1 MILFQKGKNRFME
14 SRNLILAIILSV
26 GVLFIWSFFFEA
38 PEQEVLNGD
47 IINGDVSEVNSNELD
62 MEAIDD
68 IEKSLGITESD
79 AIGLQEALG
88 QNKRVLI
95 ETDSLAG
102 SINLK
107 GLRIDDII
115 LKKYNETQEE
125 DSEKIRLLQPI
136 DTFNG
141 YEVTFGWIKNQDA
154 NFETP
159 NADSN
164 WKVSGNNTILTSSN
178 EVEFEWNNSTGQKFV
193 TTIGLDEDY
202 LFDITQRVENNSGE
216 EIIINNASKVTR
228 KQAPTLSGMFIL
240 HEGLLGV
247 LQEKLEL
254 IDYDDLKDDNETL
267 NFESD
272 NGWVGITD
280 KYWLAALIP
289 DQDKSFKAIYTYDN
303 GYIAYYRSLNAT
315 KVMPGGDHIVESQIF
330 IGAKEAKLIDRYQEE
345 YGIYNFDLAIDWGW
359 FYFLTKPL
367 FNVIYFFSQLSGN
380 FGLAII
386 ILTVITRVVFFPL
399 ANWSFISMAK
409 MKMLQP
415 EMTRIKELHKDD
427 KAQQQQALM
436 ALYKKEKV
444 NPISG
449 CLPILIQ
456 IPFFFA
462 IYKMLF
468 VSIEMRHAPF
478 YGWIQ
483 DLAAKDPTTIFNL
496 FGLIPWDPPSFM
508 IIGIWPVLMG
518 LTMYIQQ
525 KLNPAPPDPIQARI
539 FMFFPLFITILLA
552 QFAAGLVIYWTTN
565 NVLSIIQQWII
576 NKRTTIKTN

>member
-1 MILFQKGKNRFME
+1 ME

-38 PEQEVLNGD
+38 PEQEMLNGEMES
-47 IINGDVSEVNSNELD
+47 GDVSEVNSNELD
-62 MEAIDD
+62 MEAIDE
-68 IEKSLGITESD
+68 IERSLGITEND
-79 AIGLQEALG
+79 NIGLDEALSAD
-88 QNKRVLI
+88 KRVKI
-95 ETDSLAG
+95 ETNSIVG

-107 GLRIDDII
+107 GLRIDDIV

-125 DSEKIRLLQPI
+125 FSEKIRVLQPI
-136 DTFNG
+136 DTYDG

-159 NADSN
+159 NAESI
-164 WKVSGNNTILTSSN
+164 WKVSNSNATLTSNN
-178 EVEFEWNNSTGQKFV
+178 EVEFEWSNTTGQTFI

-202 LFDITQRVENNSGE
+202 LFDITQEVKNNSNE

-228 KQAPTLSGMFIL
+228 KQAPSLSGMFIL

-254 IDYDDLKDDNETL
+254 IDYDDLKDDEETL

-289 DQDKSFKAIYTYDN
+289 DQNKSFKAIYTYDN

-315 KVMPGGDHIVESQIF
+315 KVAAGSDHIVESQIF
-330 IGAKEAKLIDRYQEE
+330 IGAKEAKLIDRYQED

-367 FNVIYFFSQLSGN
+367 FNVIYFFSELSGN

-386 ILTVITRVVFFPL
+386 ILTVITRIVFFPL

-427 KAQQQQALM
+427 RAQQQQALM

-576 NKRTTIKTN
+576 NKRTTVKTN

>member
-1 MILFQKGKNRFME
+1 ME

-38 PEQEVLNGD
+38 PEQEMLNGE
-47 IINGDVSEVNSNELD
+47 IESGDVSEVNSNELD
-62 MEAIDD
+62 MEAIDE
-68 IEKSLGITESD
+68 IERSLGITENDNISLD
-79 AIGLQEALG
+79 EALSAD
-88 QNKRVLI
+88 KRVKI
-95 ETDSLAG
+95 ETNSIVG

-107 GLRIDDII
+107 GLRIDDIV

-125 DSEKIRLLQPI
+125 FSEKIRVLRPI
-136 DTFNG
+136 DTYDG

-159 NADSN
+159 NAESI
-164 WKVSGNNTILTSSN
+164 WKVSNSNATLTSNN
-178 EVEFEWNNSTGQKFV
+178 EVEFEWSNTTGQTFV

-202 LFDITQRVENNSGE
+202 LFDITQEVKNNSNE

-228 KQAPTLSGMFIL
+228 KQAPSLSGMFIL

-254 IDYDDLKDDNETL
+254 IDYDDLKDDEETL

-289 DQDKSFKAIYTYDN
+289 DQNKSFKAIYTYDN

-315 KVMPGGDHIVESQIF
+315 KVAAGSDHIVESQIF
-330 IGAKEAKLIDRYQEE
+330 IGAKEAKLIDRYQED

-367 FNVIYFFSQLSGN
+367 FNVIYFFSELSGN

-386 ILTVITRVVFFPL
+386 ILTVITRIVFFPL

-427 KAQQQQALM
+427 RAQQQQALM

-576 NKRTTIKTN
+576 NKRTTVKTN

>member
-1 MILFQKGKNRFME
+1 ME

-38 PEQEVLNGD
+38 PEQEMLNGE
-47 IINGDVSEVNSNELD
+47 IESGDVSEVNSNELD
-62 MEAIDD
+62 MEAIDE
-68 IEKSLGITESD
+68 IERSLGITEND
-79 AIGLQEALG
+79 NIGLDEALSVD
-88 QNKRVLI
+88 KRVKI
-95 ETDSLAG
+95 ETDSIVG

-107 GLRIDDII
+107 GLRIDDIV

-125 DSEKIRLLQPI
+125 FSEKIRVLQPI
-136 DTFNG
+136 DTYDG

-159 NADSN
+159 NAESI
-164 WKVSGNNTILTSSN
+164 WKVSNNNATLTSNN
-178 EVEFEWNNSTGQKFV
+178 EVEFEWSNTTGQTFV

-202 LFDITQRVENNSGE
+202 LFDITQEVKNNSNE

-228 KQAPTLSGMFIL
+228 KQAPSLSGMFIL

-254 IDYDDLKDDNETL
+254 IDYDDLKDDEETL

-289 DQDKSFKAIYTYDN
+289 DQNKSFKAIYTYDN

-315 KVMPGGDHIVESQIF
+315 KVAAGSDHIVESQIF
-330 IGAKEAKLIDRYQEE
+330 IGAKEAKLIDRYQED

-367 FNVIYFFSQLSGN
+367 FNVIYFFSELSGN

-386 ILTVITRVVFFPL
+386 ILTVITRIVFFPL

-427 KAQQQQALM
+427 RAQQQQALM

-576 NKRTTIKTN
+576 NKRTTVKTN

>member
-1 MILFQKGKNRFME
+1 ME

-38 PEQEVLNGD
+38 PEQEMLNGEIESD
-47 IINGDVSEVNSNELD
+47 DVSEVNSNELD
-62 MEAIDD
+62 MEAIDE
-68 IEKSLGITESD
+68 IERSLGITEND
-79 AIGLQEALG
+79 NIGLDEALSAD
-88 QNKRVLI
+88 KRVKI
-95 ETDSLAG
+95 ETNSIVG

-107 GLRIDDII
+107 GLRIDDIV

-125 DSEKIRLLQPI
+125 FSEKIRVLQPI
-136 DTFNG
+136 DTYDG

-159 NADSN
+159 NAESI
-164 WKVSGNNTILTSSN
+164 WKVSNNNTTLTSNN
-178 EVEFEWNNSTGQKFV
+178 EVEFEWSNTTGQTFV

-202 LFDITQRVENNSGE
+202 LFDITQEVKNNSNE

-228 KQAPTLSGMFIL
+228 KQAPSLSGMFIL

-254 IDYDDLKDDNETL
+254 IDYDDLKDDEETL

-289 DQDKSFKAIYTYDN
+289 DQNKSFKAIYTYDN

-315 KVMPGGDHIVESQIF
+315 KVAAGSDHIVESQIF
-330 IGAKEAKLIDRYQEE
+330 IGAKEAKLIDRYQED

-367 FNVIYFFSQLSGN
+367 FNVIYFFSELSGN

-386 ILTVITRVVFFPL
+386 ILTVITRIVFFTL

-427 KAQQQQALM
+427 RAQQQQALM

-576 NKRTTIKTN
+576 NKRTTVKTN

>member
-1 MILFQKGKNRFME
+1 ME
-14 SRNLILAIILSV
+14 TRNLILAIVLSV
-26 GVLFIWSFFFEA
+26 GVLLLWTVFIEA
-38 PEQEVLNGD
+38 PRQQINQSVDSGQQDSIGEIAELETEELNQ
-47 IINGDVSEVNSNELD
+47 
-62 MEAIDD
+62 
-68 IEKSLGITESD
+68 IEEDLGIKKQSFETLENS
-79 AIGLQEALG
+79 LQSST
-88 QNKRVLI
+88 RVNI
-95 ETDSLAG
+95 DTQSLEG

-107 GLRIDDII
+107 GLKIDDIV
-115 LKKYNETQEE
+115 LTKYQENLDE
-125 DSEKIRLLQPI
+125 NSSNIRVLSPLS
-136 DTFNG
+136 TENG
-141 YEVTFGWIKNQDA
+141 YEVSFGWLKDKNA

-159 NADSN
+159 TSESE
-164 WKVSGNNTILTSSN
+164 WKLISSSN
-178 EVEFEWNNSTGQKFV
+178 TLRENNELEFEWSNNTGQIYRTSISVDENYLFSINQKIINNSNQ
-193 TTIGLDEDY
+193 
-202 LFDITQRVENNSGE
+202 
-216 EIIINNASKVTR
+216 EIIVNNASKINR
-228 KQAPTLSGMFIL
+228 QNAPALSGMFIL

-247 LQEKLEL
+247 LEEKLEL
-254 IDYDDLKDDNETL
+254 IDYNDLKDEGEIETL
-267 NFESD
+267 NFESE

-289 DQDKSFKAIYTYDN
+289 DQAKPFKAIYTYDN
-303 GYIAYYRSLNAT
+303 GYIAYYRSLNAQSVQSNGEFEVSS
-315 KVMPGGDHIVESQIF
+315 KIF
-330 IGAKEAKLIDRYQEE
+330 IGAKEAKLIDQYQED
-345 YGIYNFDLAIDWGW
+345 YNIYNFDLAIDWGW

-367 FNVIYFFSQLSGN
+367 FYIIYFFSGISGN

-386 ILTVITRVVFFPL
+386 ILTVITRIIFFPL
-399 ANWSFISMAK
+399 ANWSFVSMAK

-415 EMTRIKELHKDD
+415 EMTRIKELYKEDRP
-427 KAQQQQALM
+427 QQQKALM
-436 ALYKKEKV
+436 DLYKKEKV

-508 IIGIWPVLMG
+508 IIGVWPVLMG
-518 LTMYIQQ
+518 VTMYLQQ
-525 KLNPAPPDPIQARI
+525 KLNPAPPDPIQAKI

-565 NVLSIIQQWII
+565 NILSIIQQWVITR
-576 NKRTTIKTN
+576 RTTVKTN

>member
-1 MILFQKGKNRFME
+1 ME

-38 PEQEVLNGD
+38 PEQEMLNGE
-47 IINGDVSEVNSNELD
+47 IESGDVSEVNSNELD
-62 MEAIDD
+62 MEAIDE
-68 IEKSLGITESD
+68 IERSLGITEND
-79 AIGLQEALG
+79 NIGLDEAL
-88 QNKRVLI
+88 NADKRVKI
-95 ETDSLAG
+95 ETDSIVG

-107 GLRIDDII
+107 GLRIDDIV

-125 DSEKIRLLQPI
+125 FSEKIRVLQPI
-136 DTFNG
+136 DTYDG

-159 NADSN
+159 NAESI
-164 WKVSGNNTILTSSN
+164 WKVSNSNATLTSNN
-178 EVEFEWNNSTGQKFV
+178 EVEFEWSNTTGQTFV

-202 LFDITQRVENNSGE
+202 LFDITQEVKNNSNE

-228 KQAPTLSGMFIL
+228 KQAPSLSGMFIL

-254 IDYDDLKDDNETL
+254 IDYDDLKDDEETL

-289 DQDKSFKAIYTYDN
+289 DQNKSFKAIYTYDN

-315 KVMPGGDHIVESQIF
+315 KVAAGSDHIVESQIF
-330 IGAKEAKLIDRYQEE
+330 IGAKEAKLIDRYQED

-367 FNVIYFFSQLSGN
+367 FNVIYFFSELSGN

-386 ILTVITRVVFFPL
+386 ILTVITRIVFFPL

-427 KAQQQQALM
+427 RAQQQQALM

-483 DLAAKDPTTIFNL
+483 DLAAKDPTTIFNA
-496 FGLIPWDPPSFM
+496 FGLIPWDPPSFL
-508 IIGIWPVLMG
+508 IIGIWPILMG

-525 KLNPAPPDPIQARI
+525 KLNPSPPDPIQARI
-539 FMFFPLFITILLA
+539 FMFLPLFITILLA

-576 NKRTTIKTN
+576 NKRTTVKTN

>member
-1 MILFQKGKNRFME
+1 ME
-14 SRNLILAIILSV
+14 TRNLILAIVLSV
-26 GVLFIWSFFFEA
+26 GVLLLWTVFIEA
-38 PEQEVLNGD
+38 PRQQINQSIELSQQESIGEIAELETEKLNQ
-47 IINGDVSEVNSNELD
+47 
-62 MEAIDD
+62 
-68 IEKSLGITESD
+68 IEEDLGIKKQSFETLENS
-79 AIGLQEALG
+79 LQSSVRINIDT
-88 QNKRVLI
+88 Q
-95 ETDSLAG
+95 SLEG

-107 GLRIDDII
+107 GLKIDDII
-115 LKKYNETQEE
+115 LKKYQENLDE
-125 DSEKIRLLQPI
+125 NSSNIRVLSPLS
-136 DTFNG
+136 TENG
-141 YEVTFGWIKNQDA
+141 YEISFGWLKDKNA

-159 NADSN
+159 TSESEWKLISTSN
-164 WKVSGNNTILTSSN
+164 TLRENNEL
-178 EVEFEWNNSTGQKFV
+178 EFEWSNNTGQIYRTSIAV
-193 TTIGLDEDY
+193 DENY
-202 LFDITQRVENNSGE
+202 LFSINQKIINNSGQ
-216 EIIINNASKVTR
+216 EIIVNNASKINR
-228 KQAPTLSGMFIL
+228 QSAPALSGMFIL

-247 LQEKLEL
+247 LEEKLEL
-254 IDYDDLKDDNETL
+254 IDYDDLKDENETL
-267 NFESD
+267 NYESE

-289 DQDKSFKAIYTYDN
+289 DQAKPFKAIYTYDN
-303 GYIAYYRSLNAT
+303 GYIAYYRSLNAQSVQSNGEFEVSS
-315 KVMPGGDHIVESQIF
+315 KIF
-330 IGAKEAKLIDRYQEE
+330 IGAKEAKLIDQYKED
-345 YGIYNFDLAIDWGW
+345 YNIYNFDLAIDWGW

-367 FNVIYFFSQLSGN
+367 FYIIYYFSGIAGN

-386 ILTVITRVVFFPL
+386 ILTVITRIIFFPL
-399 ANWSFISMAK
+399 ANWSFVSMAK

-415 EMTRIKELHKDD
+415 EMTRIKELYKEDRP
-427 KAQQQQALM
+427 QQQKALM
-436 ALYKKEKV
+436 DLYKKEKV

-508 IIGIWPVLMG
+508 IIGVWPVLMG
-518 LTMYIQQ
+518 VTMYLQQ
-525 KLNPAPPDPIQARI
+525 KLNPAPPDPIQAKI

-565 NVLSIIQQWII
+565 NILSIIQQWVITR
-576 NKRTTIKTN
+576 RTTVKTN

>member
-1 MILFQKGKNRFME
+1 ME
-14 SRNLILAIILSV
+14 TRNLILAIVLSV
-26 GVLFIWSFFFEA
+26 GVLLLWTVFIEA
-38 PEQEVLNGD
+38 PRQQINQSIELSQQESIGEIAELETEKLNQ
-47 IINGDVSEVNSNELD
+47 
-62 MEAIDD
+62 
-68 IEKSLGITESD
+68 IEEDLGIKKQSFETLENS
-79 AIGLQEALG
+79 LQSSVRINIDT
-88 QNKRVLI
+88 Q
-95 ETDSLAG
+95 SLEG

-107 GLRIDDII
+107 GLKIDDII
-115 LKKYNETQEE
+115 LKKYQENLDE
-125 DSEKIRLLQPI
+125 NSSNIRVLSPLS
-136 DTFNG
+136 TENG
-141 YEVTFGWIKNQDA
+141 YEISFGWLKDKNA

-159 NADSN
+159 TSESKWKLISTSN
-164 WKVSGNNTILTSSN
+164 TLRENNEL
-178 EVEFEWNNSTGQKFV
+178 EFEWSNNTGQIYRTSIAV
-193 TTIGLDEDY
+193 DENY
-202 LFDITQRVENNSGE
+202 LFSINQKIINNSGQ
-216 EIIINNASKVTR
+216 EIIVNNASKINR
-228 KQAPTLSGMFIL
+228 QSAPALSGMFIL

-247 LQEKLEL
+247 LEEKLEL
-254 IDYDDLKDDNETL
+254 IDYDDLKDENETL
-267 NFESD
+267 NYESE

-289 DQDKSFKAIYTYDN
+289 DQAKPFKAIYTYDN
-303 GYIAYYRSLNAT
+303 GYIAYYRSLNAHSVQSNEEFEVNS
-315 KVMPGGDHIVESQIF
+315 KIF
-330 IGAKEAKLIDRYQEE
+330 IGAKEAKLIDKYQEDFN
-345 YGIYNFDLAIDWGW
+345 IYNFDLAIDWGW

-367 FNVIYFFSQLSGN
+367 FYIIYFFSGISGN

-386 ILTVITRVVFFPL
+386 ILTVITRIIFFPL
-399 ANWSFISMAK
+399 ANWSFVSMAK

-415 EMTRIKELHKDD
+415 EMTRIKELYKEDRP
-427 KAQQQQALM
+427 QQQKALM
-436 ALYKKEKV
+436 DLYKKEKV

-508 IIGIWPVLMG
+508 IIGVWPVLMG
-518 LTMYIQQ
+518 VTMYLQQ
-525 KLNPAPPDPIQARI
+525 KLNPAPPDPIQAKI

-565 NVLSIIQQWII
+565 NILSIIQQWVITR
-576 NKRTTIKTN
+576 RTTVKTN

>member
-1 MILFQKGKNRFME
+1 ME

-38 PEQEVLNGD
+38 PEQEMLNGE
-47 IINGDVSEVNSNELD
+47 IESGDVSEVNSNELD
-62 MEAIDD
+62 MEAIDE
-68 IEKSLGITESD
+68 IERSLGVAEND
-79 AIGLQEALG
+79 NIGLDEALSAD
-88 QNKRVLI
+88 KRVKI
-95 ETDSLAG
+95 ETNSIVG

-107 GLRIDDII
+107 GLRIDDIV

-125 DSEKIRLLQPI
+125 FSEKIRVLQPI
-136 DTFNG
+136 DTYDG

-159 NADSN
+159 NAESI
-164 WKVSGNNTILTSSN
+164 WKVSNNNATLTSNN
-178 EVEFEWNNSTGQKFV
+178 EVEFEWSNTTGQTFV

-202 LFDITQRVENNSGE
+202 LFDITQEVKNNSNE

-228 KQAPTLSGMFIL
+228 KQAPSLSGMFIL

-254 IDYDDLKDDNETL
+254 IDYDDLKDDEETL

-289 DQDKSFKAIYTYDN
+289 DQNKSFKAIYTYDN

-315 KVMPGGDHIVESQIF
+315 KVAAGRDHIVESQIF
-330 IGAKEAKLIDRYQEE
+330 IGAKEAKLIDRYQED

-367 FNVIYFFSQLSGN
+367 FNVIYFFSELSGN

-386 ILTVITRVVFFPL
+386 ILTVITRIVFFPL

-427 KAQQQQALM
+427 RAQQQQALM

-576 NKRTTIKTN
+576 NKRTTVKTN

>member
-1 MILFQKGKNRFME
+1 ME

-38 PEQEVLNGD
+38 PEQEMLNGE
-47 IINGDVSEVNSNELD
+47 IESGDVSEVNSNELD
-62 MEAIDD
+62 MEAIDE
-68 IEKSLGITESD
+68 IERSLGITEND
-79 AIGLQEALG
+79 NIGLDEALSAD
-88 QNKRVLI
+88 KRVKI
-95 ETDSLAG
+95 ETNSIVG

-107 GLRIDDII
+107 GLRIDDIV

-125 DSEKIRLLQPI
+125 FSEKIRVLQPI
-136 DTFNG
+136 DTYDG

-159 NADSN
+159 NAESI
-164 WKVSGNNTILTSSN
+164 WKVSNNNATLTSNN
-178 EVEFEWNNSTGQKFV
+178 EVEFEWSNTTGQTFV

-202 LFDITQRVENNSGE
+202 LFDITQKVKNNSIE

-228 KQAPTLSGMFIL
+228 KQAPSLSGMFIL

-254 IDYDDLKDDNETL
+254 IDYDDLKDDEETL

-289 DQDKSFKAIYTYDN
+289 DQNKSFKAIYTYDN

-315 KVMPGGDHIVESQIF
+315 KVAAGGDHIVESQIF
-330 IGAKEAKLIDRYQEE
+330 IGAKEAKLIDRYQED

-367 FNVIYFFSQLSGN
+367 FNVIYFFSELSGN

-386 ILTVITRVVFFPL
+386 ILTVITRIVFFPL

-427 KAQQQQALM
+427 RAQQQQALM

-576 NKRTTIKTN
+576 NKRTTVKTN

>member
-1 MILFQKGKNRFME
+1 ME

-38 PEQEVLNGD
+38 PEQEMLNGE
-47 IINGDVSEVNSNELD
+47 IESGDVSEVNSNELD
-62 MEAIDD
+62 MEAIDE
-68 IEKSLGITESD
+68 IERSLGISEND
-79 AIGLQEALG
+79 NIGLDEALSVD
-88 QNKRVLI
+88 KRVKI
-95 ETDSLAG
+95 ETDSIVG

-107 GLRIDDII
+107 GLKIDDIV

-125 DSEKIRLLQPI
+125 FSEKIRVLQPI
-136 DTFNG
+136 DTYDG

-159 NADSN
+159 NAESI
-164 WKVSGNNTILTSSN
+164 WKVSNSNATLTSNN
-178 EVEFEWNNSTGQKFV
+178 EVEFEWSNTTGQTFV

-202 LFDITQRVENNSGE
+202 LFDITQEVKNNSNE

-228 KQAPTLSGMFIL
+228 KQAPSLSGMFIL

-254 IDYDDLKDDNETL
+254 IDYDDLKDDEETL

-289 DQDKSFKAIYTYDN
+289 DQNKSFKAIYTYDN

-315 KVMPGGDHIVESQIF
+315 KVAAGSDHIVESQIF
-330 IGAKEAKLIDRYQEE
+330 IGAKEAKLIDRYQED

-367 FNVIYFFSQLSGN
+367 FNVIYFFSELSGN

-386 ILTVITRVVFFPL
+386 ILTVITRIVFFPL

-427 KAQQQQALM
+427 RAQQQQALM

-483 DLAAKDPTTIFNL
+483 DLASKDPTTIFNA
-496 FGLIPWDPPSFM
+496 FGLIPWDPPSFL
-508 IIGIWPVLMG
+508 IIGIWPILMG

-539 FMFFPLFITILLA
+539 FMFLPLFITILLA

-576 NKRTTIKTN
+576 NKRTTVKTN

>member
-1 MILFQKGKNRFME
+1 ME

-38 PEQEVLNGD
+38 PEQEMLNGE
-47 IINGDVSEVNSNELD
+47 IESGDVSEVNSNELD
-62 MEAIDD
+62 MEAIDE
-68 IEKSLGITESD
+68 IERSLGITEND
-79 AIGLQEALG
+79 NIGLDEAL
-88 QNKRVLI
+88 NADKRVKI
-95 ETDSLAG
+95 ETDSIVG

-107 GLRIDDII
+107 GLRIDDIV

-125 DSEKIRLLQPI
+125 FSEKIRVLQPI
-136 DTFNG
+136 DTYDG

-159 NADSN
+159 NAESI
-164 WKVSGNNTILTSSN
+164 WKVSNNNATLTSNN
-178 EVEFEWNNSTGQKFV
+178 EVEFEWSNTTGQTFV

-202 LFDITQRVENNSGE
+202 LFDITQEVKNNSNE

-228 KQAPTLSGMFIL
+228 KQAPSLSGMFIL

-254 IDYDDLKDDNETL
+254 IDYDDLKDDEETL

-289 DQDKSFKAIYTYDN
+289 DQNKSFKAIYTYDN

-315 KVMPGGDHIVESQIF
+315 KVAAGSDHIVESQIF
-330 IGAKEAKLIDRYQEE
+330 IGAKEAKLIDRYQED

-367 FNVIYFFSQLSGN
+367 FNVIYFFSELSGN

-386 ILTVITRVVFFPL
+386 ILTVITRIVFFPL

-427 KAQQQQALM
+427 RAQQQQALM

-483 DLAAKDPTTIFNL
+483 DLASKDPTTIFNA
-496 FGLIPWDPPSFM
+496 FGLIPWDPPSFL
-508 IIGIWPVLMG
+508 IIGIWPILMG

-525 KLNPAPPDPIQARI
+525 KLNPSPPDPIQARI
-539 FMFFPLFITILLA
+539 FMFLPLFITILLA

-576 NKRTTIKTN
+576 NKRTTVKTN

>member
-1 MILFQKGKNRFME
+1 ME

-38 PEQEVLNGD
+38 PEQEMLNGE
-47 IINGDVSEVNSNELD
+47 IESGDVSEVNSNELD
-62 MEAIDD
+62 MEAIDE
-68 IEKSLGITESD
+68 IERSLGVTEND
-79 AIGLQEALG
+79 NIGLDEALSAD
-88 QNKRVLI
+88 KRVKI
-95 ETDSLAG
+95 ETNSIVG

-107 GLRIDDII
+107 GLRIDDIV

-125 DSEKIRLLQPI
+125 FSEKIRVLQPI
-136 DTFNG
+136 DTYDG

-159 NADSN
+159 NAESI
-164 WKVSGNNTILTSSN
+164 WKVSNNNATLTSNN
-178 EVEFEWNNSTGQKFV
+178 EVEFEWSNTTGQTFV

-202 LFDITQRVENNSGE
+202 LFDITQEVKNNSNE

-228 KQAPTLSGMFIL
+228 KQAPSLSGMFIL

-254 IDYDDLKDDNETL
+254 IDYDDLKDDEETL

-289 DQDKSFKAIYTYDN
+289 DQNKSFKAIYTYDN

-315 KVMPGGDHIVESQIF
+315 KVAAGSDHVVESQIF
-330 IGAKEAKLIDRYQEE
+330 IGAKEAKLIDRYQED

-367 FNVIYFFSQLSGN
+367 FNVIYFFSELSGN

-386 ILTVITRVVFFPL
+386 ILTVITRIVFFPL

-427 KAQQQQALM
+427 RAQQQQALM

-576 NKRTTIKTN
+576 NKRTTVKTN

>member
-1 MILFQKGKNRFME
+1 ME

-38 PEQEVLNGD
+38 PEQEMLNGE
-47 IINGDVSEVNSNELD
+47 IESGDVSEVNSNELD
-62 MEAIDD
+62 MEAIDE
-68 IEKSLGITESD
+68 IERSLGVTEND
-79 AIGLQEALG
+79 NIGLDEALSAD
-88 QNKRVLI
+88 KRVKI
-95 ETDSLAG
+95 ETNSIVG

-107 GLRIDDII
+107 GLRIDDIV

-125 DSEKIRLLQPI
+125 FSEKIRVLQPI
-136 DTFNG
+136 DTYDG

-159 NADSN
+159 NAESI
-164 WKVSGNNTILTSSN
+164 WKVSNNNATLTSNN
-178 EVEFEWNNSTGQKFV
+178 EVEFEWSNTTGQTFV

-202 LFDITQRVENNSGE
+202 LFDITQEVKNNSNE

-228 KQAPTLSGMFIL
+228 KQAPSLSGMFIL

-254 IDYDDLKDDNETL
+254 IDYDDLKDDEETL

-289 DQDKSFKAIYTYDN
+289 DQNKSFKAIYTYDN

-315 KVMPGGDHIVESQIF
+315 KVAAGSDHIVESQIF
-330 IGAKEAKLIDRYQEE
+330 IGAKEAKLIDRYQED

-367 FNVIYFFSQLSGN
+367 FNVIYFFSELSGN

-386 ILTVITRVVFFPL
+386 ILTVITRIVFFPL

-427 KAQQQQALM
+427 RAQQQQALM

-539 FMFFPLFITILLA
+539 FMFLPLFITILLA

-576 NKRTTIKTN
+576 NKRTTVKTN

>member
-1 MILFQKGKNRFME
+1 ME

-38 PEQEVLNGD
+38 PEQEMLNGE
-47 IINGDVSEVNSNELD
+47 IESGDVSEVNSNELD
-62 MEAIDD
+62 MEAIDE
-68 IEKSLGITESD
+68 IERSLGITEND
-79 AIGLQEALG
+79 NIGLDEALSAD
-88 QNKRVLI
+88 KRVKI
-95 ETDSLAG
+95 ETNSIVG

-107 GLRIDDII
+107 GLRIDDIV

-125 DSEKIRLLQPI
+125 FSEKIRVLQPI
-136 DTFNG
+136 DTYDG

-159 NADSN
+159 NAESI
-164 WKVSGNNTILTSSN
+164 WKVSNNNATLTSNN
-178 EVEFEWNNSTGQKFV
+178 EVEFEWSNTTGQTFV

-202 LFDITQRVENNSGE
+202 LFDITQEVKNNSNE
-216 EIIINNASKVTR
+216 AIIINNASKVTR
-228 KQAPTLSGMFIL
+228 KQAPSLSGMFIL

-254 IDYDDLKDDNETL
+254 IDYDDLKDDEETL

-289 DQDKSFKAIYTYDN
+289 DQNKSFKAIYTYDN

-315 KVMPGGDHIVESQIF
+315 KVAAGSDHIVESQIF
-330 IGAKEAKLIDRYQEE
+330 IGAKEAKLIDRYQED

-367 FNVIYFFSQLSGN
+367 FNVIYFFSELSGN

-386 ILTVITRVVFFPL
+386 ILTVITRIVFFPL

-427 KAQQQQALM
+427 RAQQQQALM

-576 NKRTTIKTN
+576 NKRTTVKTN

>member
-1 MILFQKGKNRFME
+1 ME

-38 PEQEVLNGD
+38 PEQEMLNGE
-47 IINGDVSEVNSNELD
+47 IGSGDVSEVNSNELD
-62 MEAIDD
+62 MEAIDE
-68 IEKSLGITESD
+68 IERSLGISEND
-79 AIGLQEALG
+79 NIGLDEALSID
-88 QNKRVLI
+88 KRVKI
-95 ETDSLAG
+95 ETDSIVG

-107 GLRIDDII
+107 GLRIDDIV

-125 DSEKIRLLQPI
+125 FSEKIRVLQPI
-136 DTFNG
+136 DTYDG

-159 NADSN
+159 NAESI
-164 WKVSGNNTILTSSN
+164 WKVSNSNATLTSNN
-178 EVEFEWNNSTGQKFV
+178 EVEFEWSNTTGQTFI

-202 LFDITQRVENNSGE
+202 LFDITQEVKNNSNE

-228 KQAPTLSGMFIL
+228 KQAPSLSGMFIL

-254 IDYDDLKDDNETL
+254 IDYDDLKDDEETL

-289 DQDKSFKAIYTYDN
+289 DQNKSFKAIYTYDN

-315 KVMPGGDHIVESQIF
+315 KVAAGSDHIVESQIF
-330 IGAKEAKLIDRYQEE
+330 IGAKEAKLIDRYQED

-367 FNVIYFFSQLSGN
+367 FNVIYFFSELSGN

-386 ILTVITRVVFFPL
+386 ILTVITRIVFFPL

-427 KAQQQQALM
+427 RAQQQQALM

-483 DLAAKDPTTIFNL
+483 DLAAKDPTTIFNA
-496 FGLIPWDPPSFM
+496 FGLIPWDPPSFL
-508 IIGIWPVLMG
+508 IIGIWPILMG

-539 FMFFPLFITILLA
+539 FMFLPLFITILLA

-576 NKRTTIKTN
+576 NKRTTVKTN

>member
-1 MILFQKGKNRFME
+1 ME

-26 GVLFIWSFFFEA
+26 VVLFIWSFFFEA
-38 PEQEVLNGD
+38 PEQEMLDGE
-47 IINGDVSEVNSNELD
+47 IESGDVSEVNSNELD
-62 MEAIDD
+62 MEAIDE
-68 IEKSLGITESD
+68 IERSLGISEND
-79 AIGLQEALG
+79 NIGLDEALSVD
-88 QNKRVLI
+88 KRVKI
-95 ETDSLAG
+95 ETDSIVG

-107 GLRIDDII
+107 GLKIDDIV

-125 DSEKIRLLQPI
+125 FSEKIRVLQPI
-136 DTFNG
+136 DTYDG

-159 NADSN
+159 NAESI
-164 WKVSGNNTILTSSN
+164 WKVSNSNATLTSNN
-178 EVEFEWNNSTGQKFV
+178 EVEFEWSNTTGQTFV

-202 LFDITQRVENNSGE
+202 LFDITQEVKNNSNE

-228 KQAPTLSGMFIL
+228 KQAPSLSGMFIL

-254 IDYDDLKDDNETL
+254 IDYDDLKDDEETL

-289 DQDKSFKAIYTYDN
+289 DQNKSFKAIYTYDN

-315 KVMPGGDHIVESQIF
+315 KVAAGSDHIVESQIF
-330 IGAKEAKLIDRYQEE
+330 IGAKEAKLIDRYQED

-367 FNVIYFFSQLSGN
+367 FNVIYFFSELSGN

-386 ILTVITRVVFFPL
+386 ILTVITRIVFFPL

-427 KAQQQQALM
+427 RAQQQQALM

-483 DLAAKDPTTIFNL
+483 DLASKDPTTIFNA
-496 FGLIPWDPPSFM
+496 FGLIPWDPPSFL
-508 IIGIWPVLMG
+508 IIGIWPILMG

-539 FMFFPLFITILLA
+539 FMFLPLFITILLA

-576 NKRTTIKTN
+576 NKRTTVKTN

>member
-1 MILFQKGKNRFME
+1 ME

-38 PEQEVLNGD
+38 PEQEMLYEE
-47 IINGDVSEVNSNELD
+47 IESGDVSEVNSNELD
-62 MEAIDD
+62 MEAIDE
-68 IEKSLGITESD
+68 IERSLGIAEND
-79 AIGLQEALG
+79 NIGLDEALSLD
-88 QNKRVLI
+88 KRVKI
-95 ETDSLAG
+95 ETNSIIG

-107 GLRIDDII
+107 GLRIDDIV

-125 DSEKIRLLQPI
+125 FSEKIRVLQPI
-136 DTFNG
+136 DTYDG

-159 NADSN
+159 NAESV
-164 WKVSGNNTILTSSN
+164 WKVSNNNATLTSNN
-178 EVEFEWNNSTGQKFV
+178 EVEFEWSNTTGQTFV

-202 LFDITQRVENNSGE
+202 LFDITQEVKNNSNE

-228 KQAPTLSGMFIL
+228 KQAPSLSGMFIL

-254 IDYDDLKDDNETL
+254 IDYDDLKDDEETL

-289 DQDKSFKAIYTYDN
+289 DQNKSFKAIYTYDN

-315 KVMPGGDHIVESQIF
+315 KVAAGSDHIVESQIF
-330 IGAKEAKLIDRYQEE
+330 IGAKEAKLIDRYQED

-367 FNVIYFFSQLSGN
+367 FNVIYFFSELSGN

-386 ILTVITRVVFFPL
+386 ILTVITRIVFFPL

-427 KAQQQQALM
+427 RAQQQQALM

-576 NKRTTIKTN
+576 NKRTTVKTN

>member
-1 MILFQKGKNRFME
+1 ME

-38 PEQEVLNGD
+38 PEQEMLNGE
-47 IINGDVSEVNSNELD
+47 IESGDVSEVNSNELD
-62 MEAIDD
+62 MEAIDE
-68 IEKSLGITESD
+68 IERSLGITEND
-79 AIGLQEALG
+79 NIGLDEALSAD
-88 QNKRVLI
+88 KRVKI
-95 ETDSLAG
+95 ETNSIVG

-107 GLRIDDII
+107 GLRIDDIV

-125 DSEKIRLLQPI
+125 FSEKIRVLQPI
-136 DTFNG
+136 DTYDG

-159 NADSN
+159 NAESIWEVSN
-164 WKVSGNNTILTSSN
+164 NNATLTSNN
-178 EVEFEWNNSTGQKFV
+178 EVEFEWSNTTGQTFV

-202 LFDITQRVENNSGE
+202 LFDITQEVKNNSNE

-228 KQAPTLSGMFIL
+228 KQAPSLSGMFIL

-254 IDYDDLKDDNETL
+254 IDYDDLKDDEETL

-289 DQDKSFKAIYTYDN
+289 DQNKSFKAIYTYDN
-303 GYIAYYRSLNAT
+303 GYVAYYRSLNAT
-315 KVMPGGDHIVESQIF
+315 KVAAGSDHIVESQIF
-330 IGAKEAKLIDRYQEE
+330 IGAKEAKLIDRYQED

-367 FNVIYFFSQLSGN
+367 FNVIYFFSELSGN

-386 ILTVITRVVFFPL
+386 ILTVITRIVFFPL
-399 ANWSFISMAK
+399 ANWSFVSMAK

-427 KAQQQQALM
+427 RAQQQQALM

-576 NKRTTIKTN
+576 NKRTTVKTN